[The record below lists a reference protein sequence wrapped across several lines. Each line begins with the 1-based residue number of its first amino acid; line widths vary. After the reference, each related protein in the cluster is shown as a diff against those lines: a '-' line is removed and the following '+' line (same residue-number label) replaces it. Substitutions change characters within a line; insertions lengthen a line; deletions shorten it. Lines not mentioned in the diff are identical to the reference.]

1 MWIFHNNERKYK
13 IENNGCKLEEH
24 VQVNNFL
31 FRKTEMFKW
40 IQLTGKYIG
49 LD

>member
-1 MWIFHNNERKYK
+1 MKKNIYK